1 MDMYQVNWTRLQSE
15 IFRLFC
21 VKSGVRLNIREIAR
35 ALRVTPTAVSKA
47 LPELEKEGIVKI
59 KKHGKINL
67 VLVEFN
73 RDNAKAIQLKRAE
86 NLKFI
91 YESGIFDRLYNE
103 FPGCTII
110 LFGSY
115 SKGEDVYTEEEENR
129 SDIDIAVIG
138 IMGKGVDVAKFEKIL
153 ERKINFNFYES
164 FGKIHKNLK
173 DSILNGIVLSGGL
186 IYNDA
191 ERFWRV
197 PWQGDTQKMF
207 T

>member
-73 RDNAKAIQLKRAE
+73 RDNSRAIQLKRAE

-91 YESGIFDRLYNE
+91 YESGVFGLLYNE

-115 SKGEDVYTEEEENR
+115 SRGEDVYTETEENR
-129 SDIDIAVIG
+129 SDIDIAIIG
-138 IMGKGVDVAKFEKIL
+138 IHGKEVDVAKFEKML
-153 ERKINFNFYES
+153 ERKININFYES
-164 FGKIHKNLK
+164 FEKIHKNLK
-173 DSILNGIVLSGGL
+173 DNILNGIVLSGGVD
-186 IYNDA
+186 I
-191 ERFWRV
+191 
-197 PWQGDTQKMF
+197 
-207 T
+207 